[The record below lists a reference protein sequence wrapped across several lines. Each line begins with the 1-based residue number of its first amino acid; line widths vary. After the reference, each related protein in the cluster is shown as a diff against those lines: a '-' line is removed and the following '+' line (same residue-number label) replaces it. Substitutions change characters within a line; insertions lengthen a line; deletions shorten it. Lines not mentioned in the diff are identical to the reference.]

1 MKKILVLITLQCI
14 TLLLS
19 NKSFSQV
26 VNTYQYDNVVNTGSK
41 TSYKDGISKIYYIEN
56 GISVTNS
63 LTLINQY
70 GKYYQINLE
79 IENLTGGDII
89 FNPDGIIALMT
100 NYKTDRKTK
109 VVSIDSQTKGQV
121 LSSAD
126 YMKKVQRRQ
135 NIQSALSS
143 MAGQYNA
150 EQAGYSYSTTTTAIS
165 GRSNTYGSV
174 NNYYTGQSV
183 NYRGSTSVS
192 GVGVSKTA
200 SYNGQAAYQAKK
212 EAQREAQQMDNEL
225 YEIRSELNQK
235 YLKINTIEHQQR
247 LKGAINLVYEKTD
260 RLEILVPVN
269 GKYYSFVYA
278 DTQENSNQEVPKT
291 NPKTNYSNNPT
302 VNELY
307 TQSISNFNNKNYLD
321 GLKDL
326 DKALKIEPDNIY
338 LLSSRGTLKYYYLN
352 LKQEGIEDIKA
363 AVNFDLTN
371 INKYQNLNS
380 LCSMYMSEKELDKV
394 YEMADQMVKLKPNE
408 MEGYY
413 NRAYANSAFKK
424 HYESINDLQKIISI
438 SQNRLN
444 SSNILG
450 PVYNSLGYEYILLKD
465 YDKALPLIN
474 KALEMIPNYSYVWGS
489 RGQLYYE
496 IGDYKKCIAD
506 MTTAIDL
513 VEKGND
519 QGGMSSDP
527 SVPYY
532 YRALSNIN
540 KGKGKESCFDLSKA
554 IELGNKEAVEV
565 FNQNCK

>member
-1 MKKILVLITLQCI
+1 MKKIFLLITVQCI
-14 TLLLS
+14 TLFMS
-19 NKSFSQV
+19 NKAFSQI

-41 TSYKDGISKIYYIEN
+41 TSYKDGVSKIYYIEN

-79 IENLTGGDII
+79 IENLTGGDIV

-109 VVSIDSQTKGQV
+109 VVSIDSQTKGEI
-121 LSSAD
+121 LSNAE

-143 MAGQYNA
+143 MAGHYNA
-150 EQAGYSYSTTTTAIS
+150 EQAGYSYSTTTTAVS
-165 GRSNTYGSV
+165 GRSNSYGSV

-192 GVGVSKTA
+192 GVAVSNTT

-247 LKGAINLVYEKTD
+247 LKGAINLVFEKTD
-260 RLEILVPVN
+260 RIEILVPVN
-269 GKYYSFVYA
+269 GKYYSFVYSN
-278 DTQENSNQEVPKT
+278 TQDNSSQQVSRS
-291 NPKTNYSNNPT
+291 NPKNNYSNNPI

-307 TQSISNFNNKNYLD
+307 TQSMSHFNNKNYSD

-326 DKALKIEPDNIY
+326 DKALQIEPENVY
-338 LLSSRGTLKYYYLN
+338 LLSARGTLKYYYLN
-352 LKQEGIEDIKA
+352 LKQDGIEDLKG
-363 AVNFDLTN
+363 AVKFDITN

-380 LCSMYMSEKELDKV
+380 LCYMYMSEKALDKG
-394 YEMADQMVKLKPNE
+394 YEIADEMVKLKPNE

-413 NRAYANSAFKK
+413 NRAYVNSAFKK
-424 HYESINDLQKIISI
+424 YYESINDLQKIINI
-438 SQNRLN
+438 SENRLN
-444 SSNILG
+444 SSGILG
-450 PVYNSLGYEYILLKD
+450 PVYNSMGYQYVLLKD

-496 IGDYKKCIAD
+496 MGNYKKCITD

-519 QGGMSSDP
+519 QGGTSSDP

-532 YRALSNIN
+532 FRALSNI
-540 KGKGKESCFDLSKA
+540 KQGKSRETCFDLSKA
-554 IELGNKEAVEV
+554 IELGNKEALEV